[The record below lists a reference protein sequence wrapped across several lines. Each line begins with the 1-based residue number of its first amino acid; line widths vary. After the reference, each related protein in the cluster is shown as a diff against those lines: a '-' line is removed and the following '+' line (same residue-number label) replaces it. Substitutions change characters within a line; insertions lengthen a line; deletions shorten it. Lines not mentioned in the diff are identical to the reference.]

1 LHGLATLGY
10 RRRVKAA
17 AEPTADATTQPAT
30 VTPVAPLTLAAAA
43 ELVVDASRGRAV
55 VARRQAAA
63 LQLQRTHGNAALSGW
78 LARKPA
84 AAPAK
89 PLPPDSL
96 LHGLGSAALVSDDVE
111 ATLYDAPD
119 TSRPA
124 VGKLTKDQA
133 VTLIGTAG
141 DDFLIVEV
149 DGQRAYVKNTG
160 IATAVD
166 TPGAKVKEDWDKKLR
181 EMSERLDK
189 SGHTGGA
196 ALSGGG
202 GMAKAS
208 SGPHAAFSAEF
219 MTLQNRL
226 SLSET
231 WDQELEDAQALLR
244 DYALW
249 YFASYHSTPLPPNVR
264 IFFDYVGRSTKNAAA
279 ADKLKVK
286 STRHMGGYIENGQR
300 SIDWC
305 TQSTSTAVMD
315 ALKESGTGVDF
326 GKLQAMLPKAQGNIG
341 APAAYTA
348 PLMPGDMVMYL
359 FKGCQFGGHAV
370 TVIDDL
376 GDSFTHVSG
385 NSTNAGVMMGEEKRM
400 TTLPKGPEPF
410 VLSKATPGPVYT
422 KDDPKKIDKDATKKA
437 HDDASAYLRK
447 FDAGFG
453 DAALVYS
460 IVRYGSLLNG
470 LTAPKPKA
478 SSSSTTST

>member
-1 LHGLATLGY
+1 M
-10 RRRVKAA
+10 
-17 AEPTADATTQPAT
+17 
-30 VTPVAPLTLAAAA
+30 
-43 ELVVDASRGRAV
+43 
-55 VARRQAAA
+55 
-63 LQLQRTHGNAALSGW
+63 
-78 LARKPA
+78 
-84 AAPAK
+84 
-89 PLPPDSL
+89 
-96 LHGLGSAALVSDDVE
+96 
-111 ATLYDAPD
+111 
-119 TSRPA
+119 
-124 VGKLTKDQA
+124 
-133 VTLIGTAG
+133 TLIGTAG
-141 DDFLIVEV
+141 DFFIVEV
-149 DGQRAYVKNTG
+149 DGQRAYVKQAG

-166 TPGAKVKEDWDKKLR
+166 TPGDKTKEDWDKKLR
-181 EMSERLDK
+181 EMSDRLDK
-189 SGHTGGA
+189 SGHKGGA

-249 YFASYHSTPLPPNVR
+249 YFASYHTTPLPPNVR

-286 STRHMGGYIENGQR
+286 STRHMGGYIENGKR

-315 ALKESGTGVDF
+315 ALKESGTGIDF
-326 GKLQAMLPKAQGNIG
+326 GKLQSMLPKAQGNIG

-385 NSTNAGVMMGEEKRM
+385 NSTNAGVMIGEEKRL
-400 TTLPKGPEPF
+400 TKLPKRPGAVRPQQGHPWPGVREGRPEEDRQ
-410 VLSKATPGPVYT
+410 GR
-422 KDDPKKIDKDATKKA
+422 DAEGA
-437 HDDASAYLRK
+437 RRRERVPAQVRRRLRRRRPRLL
-447 FDAGFG
+447 DRPLRL
-453 DAALVYS
+453 AAERPDGAQAEGLLVEPD
-460 IVRYGSLLNG
+460 VH
-470 LTAPKPKA
+470 LT
-478 SSSSTTST
+478 TRGVQR

>member
-1 LHGLATLGY
+1 V
-10 RRRVKAA
+10 RAA
-17 AEPTADATTQPAT
+17 AEQTAD
-30 VTPVAPLTLAAAA
+30 VASEPAAATSA
-43 ELVVDASRGRAV
+43 APSAVPAALVVNRLPGRASE
-55 VARRQAAA
+55 ARRQAAA

-78 LARKPA
+78 LARKPVA
-84 AAPAK
+84 TPAK
-89 PLPPDSL
+89 KLPPDSL
-96 LHGLGSAALVSDDVE
+96 LRGLGSAALVEDDIE
-111 ATLYDAPD
+111 GTLYDAPD
-119 TSRPA
+119 TSRPSI
-124 VGKLTKDQA
+124 GTLTKDQA

-141 DDFLIVEV
+141 DFFIVEV
-149 DGQRAYVKNTG
+149 DGKRAYVKQTG
-160 IATAVD
+160 IATAID
-166 TPGAKVKEDWDKKLR
+166 TPGEKVREDWDKKLR
-181 EMSERLDK
+181 AMSERLDK
-189 SGHTGGA
+189 SGHKGGA

-249 YFASYHSTPLPPNVR
+249 YFASYHATPLPPNVR

-279 ADKLKVK
+279 ADQMKVK
-286 STRHMGGYIENGQR
+286 STRHMGGYIENGKR

-315 ALKESGTGVDF
+315 ALKESGTGIDF

-359 FKGCQFGGHAV
+359 FRGCQFGGHAV

-385 NSTNAGVMMGEEKRM
+385 NSTNAGVMIGEEKRL
-400 TTLPKGPEPF
+400 TTLPTGPESF
-410 VLSKATPGPVYT
+410 VLSKATPGPVYD
-422 KDDPKKIDKDATKKA
+422 KDDPKKIDKAATQKA